1 MSALTFIF
9 WCLSSLA
16 RRPNSIP
23 VSAGISNLPSLE
35 DADEPSVAVAA
46 IHQKEAVAMD
56 DIRLS
61 VYGCGETVEGVD
73 TDSLGMEKEE
83 EPSASSSVCSSCS
96 SPSESSHKTECPPS
110 SVQVA
115 VVAST
120 SMNVLGAIWVP
131 RGRFVWVAGGL
142 ACQSVPVVCDGVN
155 LSRSLRGR

>member
-1 MSALTFIF
+1 MFR
-9 WCLSSLA
+9 CLLSLA
-16 RRPNSIP
+16 RRSNSVP

-35 DADEPSVAVAA
+35 DADEPPVAVAA
-46 IHQKEAVAMD
+46 IYQKKAVAMD

-61 VYGCGETVEGVD
+61 VYGCGEIVEGVD
-73 TDSLGMEKEE
+73 TDSLGMEEEE
-83 EPSASSSVCSSCS
+83 EPSVSSSVCSSCS
-96 SPSESSHKTECPPS
+96 SPSESSHKTECPPL

-120 SMNVLGAIWVP
+120 SMNILRAICVP

-142 ACQSVPVVCDGVN
+142 ACQSVPVVCDRVI